1 MFDYNNRGN
10 GKQVKETVPT
20 WSQNCSSLKQH
31 ECGHG
36 VMGGC
41 LHWSQAG
48 RGCPSSLPKFTT
60 PDFCWVE
67 PLRTG
72 DPAGI
77 LQSET
82 LAAPPW
88 GAVRPSSCTPS
99 CWGAFCPL
107 QTDPP
112 KSSHASL
119 TVLQSPFHCEQSKL
133 ILLPTLT
140 PFGDGG
146 ISWTLLSKQGK
157 AMV

>member
-88 GAVRPSSCTPS
+88 GCSEAQFLHPQLL
-99 CWGAFCPL
+99 GGIL
-107 QTDPP
+107 
-112 KSSHASL
+112 SL
-119 TVLQSPFHCEQSKL
+119 T
-133 ILLPTLT
+133 
-140 PFGDGG
+140 D
-146 ISWTLLSKQGK
+146 
-157 AMV
+157 